1 MSHLSFDVRPGTVT
15 GFLGPN
21 GAGKSTTMRL
31 MLGLD
36 RGEGTCTFDGR
47 PFTSIDQP
55 MREVGALLEAKP
67 FHPTRTARNHLRML
81 AAAND
86 IPDGR
91 VDEVLGMVGL
101 ADVAGKKPSTFSLG
115 MGQRLGLA
123 AALLGNPHTLILDEP
138 ANGLD
143 PQGIRWMRDLLKA
156 LASEGRSVF
165 VSSHLLSE
173 MALMADELVVIG
185 RGRMIANGPVAEFTR
200 RSTRNFVLVRTPQA
214 RDLAALV
221 GQRLAGEGSVQATAP
236 GELNIVGLTAV
247 EVGDLAFENQIRVH
261 ELATREASL
270 EDAFLEITG
279 GSQEFQAH
287 GPGARRV
294 AAAGPGRGGP
304 PPGQQP
310 PPGWSGPQQ
319 GGPQGP
325 PPGAPSGGPP
335 QGGPQQGRRPVAAAA
350 RRTPGRG
357 PATRPEAGD
366 ERGAEVRMATHHD
379 PALHLVAQRR
389 HPVRGRRADLP
400 GRDGAPARL
409 VRTSPTGTNSKD
421 DSLITLE
428 MMMTQFSNFDP
439 MFYVVAYIVS
449 IIGIFSWGHEY
460 RHGMIRATLTAL
472 PQRSSVWTAKY
483 LVAAAWV
490 AVVVVATCIVSF
502 VVATVWFAGLDLDY
516 DIPAL
521 LAAIGRRVVYTVL
534 LTWIVMSLTILFR
547 NQTFALV
554 AMYLWPM
561 AIETLIKGIFVLPGL
576 SEHREIT
583 RFLPFNAGGRIMQRE
598 PQAYDVFGDPLNAV
612 GGFIVFGVFA
622 AALMALA
629 YVLFEKR
636 DA

>member
-1 MSHLSFDVRPGTVT
+1 MAVIEARGLSKSYGGKTAVSNLSFDVRPGTVT

-21 GAGKSTTMRL
+21 GSGKSTTMRL

-47 PFTSIDQP
+47 PFVSIAQP

-247 EVGDLAFENQIRVH
+247 EVGDLAFENRIRVH

-279 GSQEFQAH
+279 GAQEFQAH
-287 GPGARRV
+287 PPGPAGWQQPQQPGPGW
-294 AAAGPGRGGP
+294 GGP
-304 PPGQQP
+304 PPGP
-310 PPGWSGPQQ
+310 PA
-319 GGPQGP
+319 GP
-325 PPGAPSGGPP
+325 PPGAPYGPPPGGPWGPPPGDPGSWGPPP
-335 QGGPQQGRRPVAAAA
+335 QPDRQHPDQHPDQH
-350 RRTPGRG
+350 
-357 PATRPEAGD
+357 GD
-366 ERGAEVRMATHHD
+366 E
-379 PALHLVAQRR
+379 
-389 HPVRGRRADLP
+389 
-400 GRDGAPARL
+400 
-409 VRTSPTGTNSKD
+409 N
-421 DSLITLE
+421 
-428 MMMTQFSNFDP
+428 
-439 MFYVVAYIVS
+439 
-449 IIGIFSWGHEY
+449 
-460 RHGMIRATLTAL
+460 
-472 PQRSSVWTAKY
+472 
-483 LVAAAWV
+483 
-490 AVVVVATCIVSF
+490 
-502 VVATVWFAGLDLDY
+502 
-516 DIPAL
+516 
-521 LAAIGRRVVYTVL
+521 
-534 LTWIVMSLTILFR
+534 
-547 NQTFALV
+547 
-554 AMYLWPM
+554 
-561 AIETLIKGIFVLPGL
+561 
-576 SEHREIT
+576 
-583 RFLPFNAGGRIMQRE
+583 GGR
-598 PQAYDVFGDPLNAV
+598 A
-612 GGFIVFGVFA
+612 
-622 AALMALA
+622 
-629 YVLFEKR
+629 
-636 DA
+636 